1 MLSEKAG
8 VQAASA
14 LVDRGIENIYLLTGG
29 FEQFLND
36 FPSLC

>member
-1 MLSEKAG
+1 MQSEKAG

-14 LVDRGIENIYLLTGG
+14 LVDRGIENVYLLTGG
-29 FEQFLND
+29 LDQFLND